1 MVSRFICKTCGGG
14 RIINF
19 FAYAPLVMTFGEQGT
34 AFIMMI
40 IVQVHLRPLKGQL
53 NLIFFYLYSR
63 RINVAIKG
71 YDFVILIRYKFLCH
85 HDGNIVD
92 HVELL
97 FFRSLDSSVIFS
109 DFTN

>member
-14 RIINF
+14 QIINF

-53 NLIFFYLYSR
+53 NLIFYLYSR

-85 HDGNIVD
+85 HDGN
-92 HVELL
+92 HVEL
-97 FFRSLDSSVIFS
+97 FFRSLDSLVIFR